1 MSKERKKYKR
11 TKCNLWR
18 TGKIQK
24 KYKNTNCIF
33 GRNGK
38 IQKKYK
44 NTKCIFFVFYLY
56 FVRTFFVFLQKN
68 TKKIQKKYECNCSK
82 IQNTKKI
89 RINNFKNT
97 KYKKNTNPKFQK
109 YKIQRKDKFKNKPES
124 QPRVHFWKSGTKIQK
139 NTKPTSCIFQT
150 LQFWF
155 CIFGLYFFRI
165 FFVFLNIGRR
175 PFCSHPGQLN
185 IISCYIPAVMGHPKD
200 ASGCHCVLLFCHL
213 MYCHLP
219 NSSPWHLRRFTKS
232 PSHSEYHLVLSC
244 HSSVHMAHWKSS
256 NNFKP
261 SLFFHSLCIRSSL
274 HSTPSRPPPAV
285 SGAPGL
291 LCPQHPRWRPWR
303 GAAPGW
309 RCGRRQPRGAVV
321 SNLRRRRA
329 RRRQRLEG
337 LEGSTPWLSTA
348 HPPLQWEKLQSVEW
362 SLSKLYSELVQWQ
375 PLSLLVFVKITK
387 TTNWWNLPQQKIRK
401 RENSYLTPI
410 TKLISTY
417 LKHSQALFCICRL

>member
-1 MSKERKKYKR
+1 MEKYK
-11 TKCNLWR
+11 
-18 TGKIQK
+18 
-24 KYKNTNCIF
+24 
-33 GRNGK
+33 
-38 IQKKYK
+38 KKYK

-56 FVRTFFVFLQKN
+56 FFRTFFVFLQKN
-68 TKKIQKKYECNCSK
+68 TKKIQKKYKKNTNAIAQKYKIQKKYESTISK

-89 RINNFKNT
+89 RTQNFKNT
-97 KYKKNTNPKFQK
+97 KYKEKTNSKISQRANPVFTFGNQEPK
-109 YKIQRKDKFKNKPES
+109 YK
-124 QPRVHFWKSGTKIQK
+124 K

-200 ASGCHCVLLFCHL
+200 ASGCHCVLLLCHL

-291 LCPQHPRWRPWR
+291 LCPQHPRWRPRR